1 MIRQFRYIYISV
13 ILFFIVAVIT
23 GCNSTRYV
31 EDGDY
36 LLTSVKVVSEGGNDF
51 SSLASYVRQKPNSK
65 WLSFFNVP
73 LGLYS
78 MSGRDTTKWVNR
90 TLRKWGEKP
99 VVYDSTLTDKT
110 SVDLAYAMQN
120 MGYLNAQVE
129 PALYK
134 NGKKARLEYLLYP
147 GNLYLVDNMKYDIED
162 KTIEKLLKDNDQLGI
177 IRKGQVFSVNRL
189 NDERKRI
196 TEFLTNNGYYFF
208 NKEFIHFD
216 VDSSQVDRLV
226 DVTMHLDLYR
236 RNSYQEKSEHP
247 VYTVRSVNFERT
259 DNKPINIRHKVLEQN
274 TFIKAGNPYS
284 SSALQQTYNR
294 FARLQAIKYTN
305 IHFLE
310 NPDSMMLDCQIQYL
324 PAKTS
329 SIQFLPEGT
338 NTSGD
343 FGAAA
348 SLTYQNRNLFHGS
361 ELLNISTRYA
371 FEAIENLE
379 GYQQQNYEEYGIEA
393 SITFPSFLFPG
404 VSKNF
409 QRKANAT
416 TDLLVSYNRQTRPEF
431 HRRVF
436 TATWRFK
443 WNNPQRKSQY
453 RFDLLDLN
461 YISMPWISDK
471 FKREYLDSV
480 TNRNAILRYNY
491 EDLLIMKIGFGYTY
505 SSSKDNLRLNI
516 ETAGNLL
523 NALSKPLL
531 LDMNHEG
538 QYKIFN
544 IAYAQYVKGDFDY
557 THLVNI
563 DHRNKLALH
572 ARIGIAYPYGNSTIL
587 PFEKRYFSG
596 GANSVRGWSVR
607 SLGPGRYAGKDGNID
622 FINQTG
628 DMRID
633 LNAEMRSTLF
643 WKFQGAVFIDAGN
656 IWTIRNYSDQPGG
669 QFRATSLWRDM
680 AVAYGLGLRL
690 NFDYFIIRFDMGMKA
705 INPAYNTSREHFP
718 IINHN
723 FSRDH
728 SFHFAVGLPF

>member
-13 ILFFIVAVIT
+13 ILFSIVAVIT

-177 IRKGQVFSVNRL
+177 ISKGQVFSVNRL

-236 RNSYQEKSEHP
+236 RNSYQEKREHP

-531 LDMNHEG
+531 LDMNDEG